1 MRRGRLKSIRE
12 IEIDHNC
19 PDPKVTSPEQVLV
32 RIRYSAVNSDD
43 YNVFAGAL
51 PSPYDDRT
59 LLHEISGEIV
69 DLGEAA
75 KRLGFSV
82 GDHVST
88 NVSFGCGV
96 CPMCRQ
102 GKVNLCLD
110 KHGVGG
116 SSDLILLDGTSL
128 VHLPDS
134 VSLQEG
140 ALYWLAACCIRG
152 MERVNIRPNQ
162 SVLIIGGGST
172 GQTLLQIIK
181 KRMPKVVVV
190 SELIEYK
197 RDLARRLGADEV
209 IDPNVDN
216 LEERAL
222 ELTNGLGFDVVIDAA
237 GALNALE
244 NVTSLIARG
253 GTLML
258 FSYYKVSDFLRLNL
272 METYWK
278 ELTVFSSYGADL
290 SLHTGVDTRIL
301 EYLDLQS
308 LIGEVVPF
316 EKMQEAF
323 EKYGTHEPL
332 RVLIEY

>member
-1 MRRGRLKSIRE
+1 MRRGRLTSIRN
-12 IEIDHNC
+12 IEIDHHC
-19 PDPKVTSPEQVLV
+19 PEPVITSPEQVLLK
-32 RIRYSAVNSDD
+32 IRYSAVNSDD
-43 YNVFAGAL
+43 YNVYAGAL

-59 LLHEISGEIV
+59 LLHEMSGEIV
-69 DLGEAA
+69 DLGEQAR
-75 KRLGFSV
+75 RLGFAV
-82 GDHVST
+82 GDHVSS

-102 GKVNLCLD
+102 GKMNLCLD
-110 KHGVGG
+110 KHGLGA
-116 SSDLILLDGTSL
+116 SSDYVLLDGTSL

-134 VSLQEG
+134 VSLKEG
-140 ALYWLAACCIRG
+140 ALYWLATCCVRG
-152 MERVNIRPNQ
+152 VDRVNIQPNQ

-172 GQTLLQIIK
+172 GQMLLQIIK
-181 KRMPKVVVV
+181 KHMPKVVVV

-197 RDLARRLGADEV
+197 RDLARTLGADEV

-222 ELTNGLGFDVVIDAA
+222 ELTHGLGFDVVIDAA

-258 FSYYKVSDFLRLNL
+258 YSYYKVSDYLRLNL

-290 SLHTGVDTRIL
+290 ASYTGVDTRTL
-301 EYLDLQS
+301 EYLDLNS
-308 LIGEVVPF
+308 LIGEIVPF
-316 EKMQEAF
+316 ENMQEAF
-323 EKYGTHEPL
+323 EKYGTHEYL
-332 RVLIEY
+332 RLLIEY